1 MPLGFVGRTGLLFV
15 TGIWLYYPLVQC
27 LSRKQASTKRW
38 ITLKFLVYLDL
49 LKRSPEQEW
58 SSRLELLEDESDDD
72 NSFKE
77 WLKRVANCLKGRKK
91 EEPDID
97 NLPEE
102 EKCMK
107 VVRSVLDEET
117 VLDMMKS
124 FLHLTKVISF
134 LSVNI

>member
-1 MPLGFVGRTGLLFV
+1 M
-15 TGIWLYYPLVQC
+15 
-27 LSRKQASTKRW
+27 
-38 ITLKFLVYLDL
+38 
-49 LKRSPEQEW
+49 KRSPEQEW

-77 WLKRVANCLKGRKK
+77 WLKRVANCLKGSKK

-97 NLPEE
+97 NLTEE

-117 VLDMMKS
+117 VLDMIKS
-124 FLHLTKVISF
+124 FLHLTKVVSF
-134 LSVNI
+134 LLVNT

>member
-1 MPLGFVGRTGLLFV
+1 M
-15 TGIWLYYPLVQC
+15 
-27 LSRKQASTKRW
+27 
-38 ITLKFLVYLDL
+38 
-49 LKRSPEQEW
+49 KRSPEQEW

-77 WLKRVANCLKGRKK
+77 WLKRVENCLKGRKK

-97 NLPEE
+97 NLTEE

-107 VVRSVLDEET
+107 VVRRVLDEET

-124 FLHLTKVISF
+124 FLHLTKVTSF
-134 LSVNI
+134 LLVNIHSIFLQWNQSSPGNSASHYFYQSMIKLDFLAA